1 VTKPHR
7 TYKTNIS
14 GYSGVHWR
22 KDADKY
28 GVRITVNN
36 KRISLGH
43 YSLLEEACRARTKA
57 EKKYFR
63 PFRRVK

>member
-1 VTKPHR
+1 MTRPHR

-28 GVRITVNN
+28 MVMIMVNIQ
-36 KRISLGH
+36 RISLGH
-43 YSLLEEACRARTKA
+43 YYDFEEACSARTGA
-57 EKKYFR
+57 EKKYFGK
-63 PFRRVK
+63 FIRVE